1 MIGQLKDMRRLFDGR
16 WEITFATREDFTE
29 EFDSLKD
36 APVKVEIKK
45 AAQKRSNDANAYAWV
60 LLDKLAEKTRIPKTE
75 IYKDAIREIGG
86 VSETVCVQEKAVE
99 RLCSGWKKNGIGWQ
113 TEVMPSKITGCKNV
127 ILYYGSSTYDSI
139 QMSRLLDLI
148 IQQCEQ
154 QGIPTLRDEAD
165 KLLQKWG

>member
-1 MIGQLKDMRRLFDGR
+1 MNVFCGTGRLVADPTERKVGDYKVANFTIAIDREFSKDDKTDFLDCEAWGKTAEFLLNYLKKGNLVAVVGRVLKDS
-16 WEITFATREDFTE
+16 W
-29 EFDSLKD
+29 
-36 APVKVEIKK
+36 
-45 AAQKRSNDANAYAWV
+45 
-60 LLDKLAEKTRIPKTE
+60 
-75 IYKDAIREIGG
+75 
-86 VSETVCVQEKAVE
+86 EKAVE